1 MEALNSLFKTW
12 KPREKY
18 EIINAS
24 EYKGKFLNHKVI
36 Y

>member
-1 MEALNSLFKTW
+1 MEAFKELFKTW

-18 EIINAS
+18 EIINAT
-24 EYKGKFLNHKVI
+24 EFKGRTLKHKLI